1 MQREEHEIIINLM
14 PMREVL
20 ANGDQTVKMDLL
32 QVAFLCLKS
41 FLGENV
47 LRDRINAH
55 FVMRV
60 CLSLEFLSFVVEMLQ
75 GFTLK

>member
-1 MQREEHEIIINLM
+1 M
-14 PMREVL
+14 PTCEVL
-20 ANGDQTVKMDLL
+20 TNGHQTMKMDLL

-41 FLGENV
+41 ALGENV

-55 FVMRV
+55 FVMRF
-60 CLSLEFLSFVVEMLQ
+60 CLSLEFLGFVVKMLQ